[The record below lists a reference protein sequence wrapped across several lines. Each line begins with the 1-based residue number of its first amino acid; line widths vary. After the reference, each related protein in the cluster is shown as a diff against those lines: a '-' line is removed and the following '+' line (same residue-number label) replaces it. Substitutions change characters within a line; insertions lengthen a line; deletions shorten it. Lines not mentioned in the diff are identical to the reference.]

1 MENVVQQGREESKSK
16 DVEGGVE
23 MRDLNVV
30 MNVLARDVDV
40 EERRGDD
47 GNHKTI
53 RPASPIKDRE
63 TKAERYFI

>member
-40 EERRGDD
+40 EERRGMM
-47 GNHKTI
+47 GIT
-53 RPASPIKDRE
+53 RRSALPVQ
-63 TKAERYFI
+63 